1 MGLLRRKLAAQKRI
15 PGQEG
20 SIGDLLSVGICILA
34 MATVMTYFMDC
45 VRLVNRKTEM
55 GQLARNYV
63 LRMETVGYLTDA
75 DEELLR
81 KELEAQGIQNVSLE
95 GTTKVPVGYGARI
108 RLRITGKVDGK
119 YEVEETRVSTAKH

>member
-1 MGLLRRKLAAQKRI
+1 MGLLRRKVAAQKRI

-34 MATVMTYFMDC
+34 MVTLMTYFMDC
-45 VRLVNRKTEM
+45 VRLVNKKTEM

-81 KELEAQGIQNVSLE
+81 RELELQGIQNVSLE
-95 GTTKVPVGYGARI
+95 GTTKVQVGYGAPIRI
-108 RLRITGKVDGK
+108 RITGKVDGK